1 MVPANRLVSIKFL
14 YKATSLTLIHRR
26 PKVDGVAQKNKTCF
40 AMNTAIRFFTIL
52 LLITAFFGPLSAQQG
67 PASTDQEYEKQ
78 YRERIRMD
86 KLNNVYIPKNLDDAL
101 LQLDK
106 LTSPESRIKFKS
118 MREDS
123 VVYYMH
129 SRLGQWIILN
139 WGFYGGSR
147 LSHYLRSAG
156 ITYPDDMADFLILA
170 FHRKLNGKPIGI
182 RELAINFRERR
193 KKEYQAEQKNGKVI
207 HEETRKKNRQ

>member
-1 MVPANRLVSIKFL
+1 MYALIRSFPVILSIITFL
-14 YKATSLTLIHRR
+14 
-26 PKVDGVAQKNKTCF
+26 
-40 AMNTAIRFFTIL
+40 
-52 LLITAFFGPLSAQQG
+52 GPLSAQEG
-67 PASTDQEYEKQ
+67 PASTEAEFEKQ
-78 YRERIRMD
+78 YQERIKMD

-118 MREDS
+118 IPEDS
-123 VVYYMH
+123 VCMYMH
-129 SRLGQWIILN
+129 NRLGQWIILN

-170 FHRKLNGKPIGI
+170 YHRKLNDKPVAIK
-182 RELAINFRERR
+182 ELAVNFRERR
-193 KKEYQAEQKNGKVI
+193 KKEFEQDKKKGKVI
-207 HEETRKKNRQ
+207 HEETHKKNRR